1 MQQSLPTW
9 FRQRVPRAGE
19 DMGAD
24 ALIKGLK
31 LHTICESGHC
41 PNVSQCFPGGAAFLI
56 LGNTCTRNCSF
67 CAVDTGLPLPLDP
80 DEPANIVEAA
90 RRLKIDYVFITSVTR
105 DDLTDGGA
113 SHFADVIKLIHK
125 VLPGVGVE
133 ILVPDFNGN
142 PLAIETVILAG
153 PEVMGHNIETI
164 PRLYPQ
170 VRPMASY
177 KRSLDLLRHSKEFNP
192 MAVTKSGIMLGF
204 GETKDEVVDV
214 MHDLRQVSC
223 DLLTLGQYLA
233 PTRQNY
239 PVMNYPTPQEF
250 ADYIPIGLQMGFKGV
265 ASAPL
270 MRSSF
275 KADTFYRKAILG
287 YA

>member
-1 MQQSLPTW
+1 MRQSLPEW
-9 FRQRVPRAGE
+9 FKQRVPRAGE

-41 PNVSQCFPGGAAFLI
+41 PNVPQCFPGGAAFLI

-67 CAVDTGLPLPLDP
+67 CAVDTGLPHPPDP

-90 RRLKIDYVFITSVTR
+90 RRLNIDYVFITSVTR
-105 DDLTDGGA
+105 DDMPDGGA
-113 SHFADVIKLIHK
+113 GHFAHTIKLIHQE
-125 VLPGVGVE
+125 LPGVGVE
-133 ILVPDFNGN
+133 VLVPDFKGN
-142 PLAIETVILAG
+142 HSAIKIVVQAG

-164 PRLYPQ
+164 PRLYPHA
-170 VRPMASY
+170 RPMADY
-177 KRSLDLLRHSKEFNP
+177 QRSLDVLHQSKVFDP
-192 MAVTKSGIMLGF
+192 STITKSGIMLGL
-204 GETKDEVVDV
+204 GETENEVVEV
-214 MHDLRQVSC
+214 MRDLRQVDC

-233 PTRQNY
+233 PSRQNY
-239 PVMNYPTPQEF
+239 PVMNFPTPQEF
-250 ADYIPIGLQMGFKGV
+250 ADYIPIGIEMGFKGV

-275 KADTFYRKAILG
+275 KANELYRKAILDNK
-287 YA
+287 